1 MKDQLQGTA
10 AGLSTMSKTLE
21 STLQMLVQKLG
32 LDEPPL
38 ATLSHPATKFE
49 YKEEE
54 EGGGKCSRWQ
64 NQIEA
69 MPAEEC
75 RASVSLPDG
84 SEDVRMSSTCGGLE
98 VVSVESSRT
107 SSAQQQGQRADAEQP
122 WKPISLS
129 VPESPQQPFP
139 PKIALREERLKLR
152 EDGAESTFNLRT
164 ADASSSPVYGEEEG
178 HDEDSS
184 GQQSVAIL
192 LSVWTSFLK
201 SEVSKQAR
209 QVLRGLVRT
218 FARVAHF
225 LR

>member
-21 STLQMLVQKLG
+21 STLQMLVRKLG
-32 LDEPPL
+32 LDEPHL
-38 ATLSHPATKFE
+38 ATVSHPVPATKFE
-49 YKEEE
+49 YKKEE
-54 EGGGKCSRWQ
+54 EGGGKCPRWH

-69 MPAEEC
+69 TPVQEC

-84 SEDVRMSSTCGGLE
+84 SEDVRTSSTCGGLE
-98 VVSVESSRT
+98 VVSVESSRA
-107 SSAQQQGQRADAEQP
+107 SSAQQQP
-122 WKPISLS
+122 LKPISLEG
-129 VPESPQQPFP
+129 PESPQQPFP

-152 EDGAESTFNLRT
+152 ENGAESTFNLRT
-164 ADASSSPVYGEEEG
+164 ADASSSSVNGEEQG
-178 HDEDSS
+178 RDEDSS